1 MIVQKFDYDD
11 PYKILAHHI
20 VGFYRPPEVIKI
32 LTENGYILNVIQ
44 KEVRGLDLG
53 GPFIDC
59 TIEDIYAQKKRVEY
73 MEKLDE
79 LAKYYFSILDKNRLK
94 KEIRAILEEMGVT
107 V

>member
-1 MIVQKFDYDD
+1 MFDYDD

-20 VGFYRPPEVIKI
+20 VGFYRPPEVLKI
-32 LTENGYILNVIQ
+32 LTESGYILNIIQ

-59 TIEDIYAQKKRVEY
+59 TIDDIYSQKKRLEY
-73 MEKLDE
+73 MEQLDN
-79 LAKYYFSILDKNRLK
+79 LAKYYYSVLDRARLR
-94 KEIRAILEEMGVT
+94 KEIRAALEEIGVI